1 MGWVL
6 RVSQFL
12 IRLLFAS
19 GVGVFQ
25 MRIVLSRSKLF
36 VGSTDKKKGVCL
48 LGRWERGEG
57 LCWVVENSKE
67 LGLGSYEN

>member
-1 MGWVL
+1 ML

-25 MRIVLSRSKLF
+25 MKIELSRIKLF
-36 VGSTDKKKGVCL
+36 VGSIDKKKGVCL
-48 LGRWERGEG
+48 LRR
-57 LCWVVENSKE
+57 
-67 LGLGSYEN
+67 